1 MKSTVNNKLSFADSL
16 REAERHLSRRDP
28 VMRGFISKYGP
39 CRIRPHNRYFDTLVD
54 AIISQQLSSKAAE
67 TILNRFRELYAPA
80 RFPTAAQILITP
92 DESMRR
98 VGVSGQKISY
108 IKDLAAKTE
117 DGTLKLSRIARM
129 RDEEII
135 EMLTT
140 VKGIG
145 VWTAHMF
152 MIFSLGRLNVLPVGD
167 LGVRKAIE
175 RAYGLPGL
183 PDAASIQAVAE
194 NRQWSPYCSV
204 AIWYLWRS
212 LENQK

>member
-1 MKSTVNNKLSFADSL
+1 MSKTENNKIPFADAL
-16 REAERHLSRRDP
+16 RTAERHLSRRDP
-28 VMRGFISKYGP
+28 VMRGFIKKYGP
-39 CRIRPHNRYFDTLVD
+39 CRIRPHSRYFDTLVD

-67 TILNRFRELYAPA
+67 TILNRFKALYAPA
-80 RFPTAAQILITP
+80 RFPTAAQILATP
-92 DESMRR
+92 DERIRS

-108 IKDLAAKTE
+108 LKDLSAKTE

-129 RDEEII
+129 SDDEII

-167 LGVRKAIE
+167 LGVRRAIE
-175 RAYGLPGL
+175 RAYGIEGL
-183 PDAASIQAVAE
+183 PDAEQIQAVAE
-194 NRQWSPYCSV
+194 NRQWRPYCSV
-204 AIWYLWRS
+204 ASWFLWRS
-212 LENQK
+212 LENQY